1 MKHLSPERLV
11 ELAEGDVS
19 DRQAADHL
27 TRCEA
32 CRHDVTSLREMIS
45 RAADVDDL
53 PASPLLWEHFP
64 ARVREAIEH
73 EEPRATRR
81 AARWT
86 WLSWPMLTTLAAS
99 MVVFVAV
106 VVAWQLRAVPA
117 HNAPLHSASLS
128 ATGAL
133 DAGDA
138 LLPRDASWSL
148 VAEAGAH
155 LDADA
160 AADLGFGVR
169 PGSAERAAA
178 QLSRDERAELAR
190 LLRAEIRQGS

>member
-1 MKHLSPERLV
+1 MKHLSPARLV
-11 ELAEGDVS
+11 ELAEGDRP
-19 DRQAADHL
+19 DREAADHL
-27 TRCEA
+27 TTCEA
-32 CRHDVTSLREMIS
+32 CRHEIGSLREMIS
-45 RAADVDDL
+45 CAAEVDDL

-64 ARVREAIEH
+64 ARVGEAIEH

-86 WLSWPMLTTLAAS
+86 WRNGPAFTTLAAS

-106 VVAWQLRAVPA
+106 VVGWQLRAVHNVPQPSVPA
-117 HNAPLHSASLS
+117 YG
-128 ATGAL
+128 TGAL
-133 DAGDA
+133 DGGDA

-155 LDADA
+155 LDSDA
-160 AADLGFGVR
+160 AAELGFGVR

-178 QLSRDERAELAR
+178 QLSRDEQMELTR
-190 LLRAEIRQGS
+190 LLRAEIGQGP